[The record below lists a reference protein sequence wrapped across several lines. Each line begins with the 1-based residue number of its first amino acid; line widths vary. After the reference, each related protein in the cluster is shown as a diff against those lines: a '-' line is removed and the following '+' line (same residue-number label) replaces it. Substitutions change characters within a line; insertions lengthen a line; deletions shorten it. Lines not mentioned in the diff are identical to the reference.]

1 MARPYPKCPEC
12 GALIDGEVDEE
23 GWATYGDCPNTCPQ
37 CHAHPWECECPKE
50 TDDDDEA
57 A

>member
-50 TDDDDEA
+50 TDDDEA